1 MRKKIEGTVATTTET
16 STEETL
22 TKDSTKTTENASLT
36 TRLKEE
42 QHEGIK
48 VNSLD
53 FKNPLTDCGTKTTEN
68 RESNLWI
75 FILGFIG
82 GLIALLTRAF
92 SQ

>member
-1 MRKKIEGTVATTTET
+1 
-16 STEETL
+16 
-22 TKDSTKTTENASLT
+22 
-36 TRLKEE
+36 
-42 QHEGIK
+42 

-82 GLIALLTRAF
+82 GLIALLTPCVFPMIPLTVSFFTKGQKDKAKGKRDAF
-92 SQ
+92 FMDFSFF